1 MHQAVHLHVPVFDA
15 RAGLPEFALRGLRT
29 THVHECGGTCEE
41 HDTSA
46 ALSSPRCPGPLC
58 VGWPALCPAGAGR
71 HPETETSSPSPAGAP
86 ASHAGSDGAAPPG
99 PPAASAETS
108 PSPPPRPA
116 ACQHRTEH

>member
-1 MHQAVHLHVPVFDA
+1 MSA
-15 RAGLPEFALRGLRT
+15 
-29 THVHECGGTCEE
+29 EE
-41 HDTSA
+41 HARSADNSA

-99 PPAASAETS
+99 PPAAVSRDFTFSSSSASSLPT
-108 PSPPPRPA
+108 
-116 ACQHRTEH
+116 TESEH